1 MGDSQL
7 FSRSE
12 IINLIV
18 RLAFVSGATYFGV
31 KWMINQIDPTSKQKR
46 KAKKR
51 AQEQL
56 RRLGL
61 NDIKEI
67 RGLCSTRVS
76 TPAQNKLRSIR
87 DGVSRWPSS
96 IQKSRREVI
105 VTRLRPLNEYELI
118 IAGHLVDPSDIP
130 VSWSDIAGLDD
141 VIQEIRETVIL
152 PIQKRELFADSQ
164 LAQPPKGVLLHGPPG
179 CGKTLI
185 AKATARE
192 AGTRFINLDVSILTD
207 KWYGESQKLAAA
219 VFTLAVKLQPCT
231 IFIDEIDSFL
241 RTRNSH
247 DHEVTAMMKAQF
259 MSLWDGLI
267 TESTCTVIVMGATN
281 RPQDLD
287 RAILRRMPAAFHIG
301 MPNVTQRR
309 QILRLILESEPTAEE
324 VDLNRMSKMTEN
336 FSGSDLRELCRNAS
350 VYRVRDYMRVSNAK
364 KPEGDIISTDTVSDD
379 DEFHDALRPITMED
393 LVISVNKM
401 KESKV
406 RTGSLFMTPLDMD

>member
-1 MGDSQL
+1 MFGVGVEEE
-7 FSRSE
+7 RR
-12 IINLIV
+12 INLKSATRAMQAV
-18 RLAFVSGATYFGV
+18 GWYPRLSSTGLLL
-31 KWMINQIDPTSKQKR
+31 N
-46 KAKKR
+46 

-164 LAQPPKGVLLHGPPG
+164 LAQPPKVYMTRRDMTSRFSHIISRLIARGVRRTLVKCGVKSKRNLKLANSPDRDLNLDLPVLSSRAQHDKHVSQLRHRGGCYEELLCQNALTCPVASVVYGFRDPSILVAAEGYFGVLLHGPPG

-231 IFIDEIDSFL
+231 IFIDEIGSAWNRIID
-241 RTRNSH
+241 
-247 DHEVTAMMKAQF
+247 A
-259 MSLWDGLI
+259 
-267 TESTCTVIVMGATN
+267 VIECPEDVCGSAVVG
-281 RPQDLD
+281 DLK
-287 RAILRRMPAAFHIG
+287 R
-301 MPNVTQRR
+301 
-309 QILRLILESEPTAEE
+309 
-324 VDLNRMSKMTEN
+324 EN
-336 FSGSDLRELCRNAS
+336 L
-350 VYRVRDYMRVSNAK
+350 
-364 KPEGDIISTDTVSDD
+364 
-379 DEFHDALRPITMED
+379 
-393 LVISVNKM
+393 
-401 KESKV
+401 
-406 RTGSLFMTPLDMD
+406 